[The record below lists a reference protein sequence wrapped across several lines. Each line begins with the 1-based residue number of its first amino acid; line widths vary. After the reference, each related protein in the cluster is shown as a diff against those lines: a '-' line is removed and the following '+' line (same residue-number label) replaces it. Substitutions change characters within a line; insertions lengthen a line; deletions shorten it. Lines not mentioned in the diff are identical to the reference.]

1 MRRLRSLGL
10 EGMALADVRV
20 LVGPVSLPGPRG
32 ETAGWAVGADF
43 FSSFEVDLD
52 VAHGRLSLYERP
64 PCAIAGPPC
73 NLPYTTIAVNRSLHD
88 HPSFLV
94 SLDGHWLAAFI
105 DTGAE
110 LSAFDAAAARSL
122 GIDGVALDKDPVA
135 TLRGAGSE
143 VVKSRARR
151 SARLEIG
158 GE

>member
-1 MRRLRSLGL
+1 
-10 EGMALADVRV
+10 
-20 LVGPVSLPGPRG
+20 
-32 ETAGWAVGADF
+32 
-43 FSSFEVDLD
+43 
-52 VAHGRLSLYERP
+52 
-64 PCAIAGPPC
+64 
-73 NLPYTTIAVNRSLHD
+73 VNRSLHD

-110 LSAFDAAAARSL
+110 LSAFDAVAARSL